1 MTTNQLHNTNIERAI
16 LSSIIFEPSIFEDVI
31 GGLKPEDFYLPD
43 HKAVFEAMI
52 ELDKENKPID
62 EEFLKKELEK
72 KKRFNEESFLDILS
86 TAPLSNISAYVEEIK
101 EKAIKRELIKLTT
114 DIKDVA
120 IEQDLPSEDVL
131 DIVQKKLYE
140 ISLDA
145 TTKEFRDA
153 PEMTEST
160 IKHILE
166 MKKKG
171 NTDVI
176 GIDTGF
182 RELNHLTSGFT
193 PGQLIIIAARPA
205 MGKTAFTLNIA
216 QKALDAGDG
225 VAIFSLEMPA
235 EELMMRMLSAK
246 TSIPLQNLKV
256 GNMSDEQWEN
266 LTRATDEMAKTKLFV
281 DDDGLININ
290 QLRSKL
296 RKLKSQHPEIS
307 MAIIDY
313 LQLMSG
319 TGSKDR
325 HLEVSEISRG
335 LKLLARELNIP
346 IIALSQLNRGLESRN
361 DKRPM
366 LSDLRESGA
375 IEQDADIIMFVYR
388 DDVYRL
394 REEKEKEKKAK
405 AEGKEYKSDF
415 FEKPEEDA
423 EIIVG
428 KNRNGPTG
436 IANLVF
442 QKAYTRFV
450 DKGQIPVEIVYE
462 SAEVDAKNSKIEL
475 PPI

>member
-1 MTTNQLHNTNIERAI
+1 MNDLNNINIERAI
-16 LSSIIFEPSIFEDVI
+16 LSTILFEPSTFEDIV
-31 GGLKPEDFYLPD
+31 GSLKPEDFYLPF
-43 HKAVFEAMI
+43 HKVLFESMI
-52 ELDKENKPID
+52 ELEREQKPID

-72 KKRFNEESFLDILS
+72 KKRFDEEAFFELLS
-86 TAPLSNISAYVEEIK
+86 TAPLSNISAYLEEIK
-101 EKAIKRELIKLTT
+101 DKSIKRELLKLTT
-114 DIKDVA
+114 EIKDVA
-120 IEQDLPSEDVL
+120 VEQDLPSEDVL

-145 TTKEFRDA
+145 TTKEFRDS
-153 PEMTEST
+153 PEMTKST
-160 IKHILE
+160 IEHILA
-166 MKKKG
+166 MKEKG
-171 NTDVI
+171 NTGVI
-176 GIDTGF
+176 GVDTGF
-182 RELNHLTSGFT
+182 RELNFLTSGFT
-193 PGQLIIIAARPA
+193 PGQLIIVAARPA
-205 MGKTAFTLNIA
+205 MGKTAFTLNLA
-216 QKALDAGDG
+216 QKALDDDQG

-235 EELMMRMLSAK
+235 EELMIRMLSSK

-256 GNMSDEQWEN
+256 GNMTDEEWTN
-266 LTRATDEMAKTKLFV
+266 LTRATDEMAKKKFFV

-296 RKLKSQHPEIS
+296 RKLKSQHPEIEL
-307 MAIIDY
+307 AIIDY

-319 TGSKDR
+319 TGGKDR

-335 LKLLARELNIP
+335 LKLLARELNMP

-375 IEQDADIIMFVYR
+375 IEQDADIILFVYR
-388 DDVYRL
+388 DDVYRM

-450 DKGQIPVEIVYE
+450 NKGDVPVEIVYE
-462 SAEVDAKNSKIEL
+462 SAEADAKNSKIEL

>member
-1 MTTNQLHNTNIERAI
+1 MSDLHNTNIERAI
-16 LSSIIFEPSIFEDVI
+16 LSTIIFEPSTFEDI
-31 GGLKPEDFYLPD
+31 AAALKPEDFYLPF
-43 HKAVFEAMI
+43 HKVLFETMI
-52 ELDKENKPID
+52 ELERDNKPID

-72 KKRFNEESFLDILS
+72 KKRFDEDSFFEIIG
-86 TAPLSNISAYVEEIK
+86 TAPLSNISAYLEEVK
-101 EKAIKRELIKLTT
+101 DKSIKRELIKLTT
-114 DIKDVA
+114 QIKDVA
-120 IEQDLPSEDVL
+120 VEQDLPSEDVL

-145 TTKEFRDA
+145 TTKEFRDSL
-153 PEMTEST
+153 EMTKAT
-160 IKHILE
+160 IEHILA
-166 MKKKG
+166 MKEKG
-171 NTDVI
+171 DTVVI
-176 GIDTGF
+176 GVDTGF
-182 RELNHLTSGFT
+182 RELNFLTSGFT
-193 PGQLIIIAARPA
+193 PGQLVIVAARPA
-205 MGKTAFTLNIA
+205 MGKTAFTLNLA
-216 QKALDAGDG
+216 QKALDDGKG

-235 EELMMRMLSAK
+235 EELMLRMLSAK

-256 GNMSDEQWEN
+256 GNLTDEEWTN
-266 LTRATDEMAKTKLFV
+266 LTRATDEFAKKKFFV

-290 QLRSKL
+290 QVRSKL
-296 RKLKSQHPEIS
+296 RKLKSQHPEIEL
-307 MAIIDY
+307 AVIDY

-325 HLEVSEISRG
+325 HQEESEISRG
-335 LKLLARELNIP
+335 LKLLARELELP
-346 IIALSQLNRGLESRN
+346 IIALSQLNRGLEARN

-375 IEQDADIIMFVYR
+375 IEQDADIILFVYR
-388 DDVYRL
+388 DDVYRI

-436 IANLVF
+436 IANLIF
-442 QKAYTRFV
+442 QKAFTRFV
-450 DKGQIPVEIVYE
+450 NKGDIPVEIVYE

>member
-1 MTTNQLHNTNIERAI
+1 MIEKLYNLNIERAI
-16 LSSIIFEPSIFEDVI
+16 LSTIIFEPSVFEDVVAI
-31 GGLKPEDFYLPD
+31 LKPSDFYLPD
-43 HKAVFEAMI
+43 HKAIFEVMI
-52 ELDKENKPID
+52 ELEREEKPID
-62 EEFLKKELEK
+62 EEFIKKELEK
-72 KKRFNEESFLDILS
+72 QKKFREDTFLDILS
-86 TAPLSNISAYVEEIK
+86 TAPLSNLSAYVDEIK
-101 EKAIKRELIKLTT
+101 EKSIKRELIKLTT
-114 DIKDVA
+114 QIKDVA
-120 IEQDLPSEDVL
+120 IEQDLPSDDVL

-140 ISLDA
+140 ISVDA
-145 TTKEFRDA
+145 TTKEFREA
-153 PEMTEST
+153 PQMVEAT

-166 MKKKG
+166 LKEKDNSG
-171 NTDVI
+171 II
-176 GIDTGF
+176 GLDTGF
-182 RELNHLTSGFT
+182 RELNFLTSGFT
-193 PGQLIIIAARPA
+193 PGQLVIVAARPA
-205 MGKTAFTLNIA
+205 MGKTAFTLNLA
-216 QKALDAGDG
+216 QKVLDDDKG

-235 EELMMRMLSAK
+235 EELVLRMLSAK
-246 TSIPLQNLKV
+246 TSTPLQNLKV
-256 GNMSDEQWEN
+256 GNLTDEQWTN
-266 LTRATDEMAKTKLFV
+266 LTKATDELSKKKFFV

-290 QLRSKL
+290 QVRSKL

-307 MAIIDY
+307 LAIIDY

-319 TGSKDR
+319 TGDKDR

-375 IEQDADIIMFVYR
+375 IEQDADIILFVYR
-388 DDVYRL
+388 DDVYRI

-415 FEKPEEDA
+415 FEKPEEEA

-436 IANLVF
+436 IANLIF

-450 DKGQIPVEIVYE
+450 DKGNVPIEIIYEGAQI
-462 SAEVDAKNSKIEL
+462 DAKNSKIDI
-475 PPI
+475 PFT

>member
-1 MTTNQLHNTNIERAI
+1 MNDLHNTNIERSI
-16 LSSIIFEPSIFEDVI
+16 LSTIIFEPTTFEDIAAVI
-31 GGLKPEDFYLPD
+31 KPDDFYLPF
-43 HKAVFEAMI
+43 HKVLFETML
-52 ELDKENKPID
+52 ELERDQKPID

-72 KKRFNEESFLDILS
+72 KKRFDEDSFFEILGS
-86 TAPLSNISAYVEEIK
+86 APLSNISAYLDELK
-101 EKAIKRELIKLTT
+101 DKSIKRELIKLTT
-114 DIKDVA
+114 EIKDVA
-120 IEQDLPSEDVL
+120 VEQDLPSEDVL

-153 PEMTEST
+153 PEMTKST
-160 IKHILE
+160 IEHILA
-166 MKKKG
+166 MKEKG
-171 NTDVI
+171 NTGVI
-176 GIDTGF
+176 GVDTGF
-182 RELNHLTSGFT
+182 RELNFLTSGFT
-193 PGQLIIIAARPA
+193 PGQLVIIAARPA
-205 MGKTAFTLNIA
+205 MGKTAFTLNLA
-216 QKALDAGDG
+216 QKALDDGKG
-225 VAIFSLEMPA
+225 VAVFSLEMPA
-235 EELMMRMLSAK
+235 EELMIRMLSAK
-246 TSIPLQNLKV
+246 TSIPLQSLKV
-256 GNMSDEQWEN
+256 GNMSDDEWER
-266 LTRATDEMAKTKLFV
+266 LTVATDQMSQTKFFV
-281 DDDGLININ
+281 DDDGLVNIN

-296 RKLKSQHPEIS
+296 RKLKSQNPEIE
-307 MAIIDY
+307 MAVIDY

-325 HLEVSEISRG
+325 HQEVSEISRG

-346 IIALSQLNRGLESRN
+346 IIALSQLNRGLEARN

-375 IEQDADIIMFVYR
+375 IEQDADIILFVYR
-388 DDVYRL
+388 DDVYRI

-442 QKAYTRFV
+442 QKAFTRFV
-450 DKGQIPVEIVYE
+450 NKGEVPVEIVYE
-462 SAEVDAKNSKIEL
+462 SAEADAKNSKIEL